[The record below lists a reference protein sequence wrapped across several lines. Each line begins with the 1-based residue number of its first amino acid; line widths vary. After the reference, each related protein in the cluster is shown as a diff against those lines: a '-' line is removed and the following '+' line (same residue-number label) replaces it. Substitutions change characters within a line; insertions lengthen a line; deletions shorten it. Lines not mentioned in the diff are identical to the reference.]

1 MKNKNPIFPI
11 FNTYIIPIW
20 LLFTSPFPWLHKRK
34 SAISTSNEGISKAAT
49 KDVIAASPATA
60 RHVMPQKALRLRN
73 HMIFVGFWGAGCRY
87 IYLDAYNIY
96 ICVCVAICCMYIY
109 ICVCVIPVCVCK
121 SDINWNMRCE

>member
-109 ICVCVIPVCVCK
+109 IYVCVCVIPVCVCANRI
-121 SDINWNMRCE
+121 SIGT